1 MDGVILF
8 ADDNIHMDNSSEKLL
23 YDELKKE
30 FPVLGVHRLD
40 LAEKAIKSI
49 GAFTAVILDWNFK
62 KDKAALGEPA
72 DIKYVS
78 GADDHPDK
86 LLKYDFYS
94 LVYIYSKDQLEG
106 TAQGDELQQKFGSR
120 IMFRTKEKITDTAN
134 EKNKII
140 DEINNWKKENQNLTI
155 PFQWLYAI
163 NHSAQKIFSELQ
175 GADVNW
181 IKDLFDSALE
191 DGTEPTIEV
200 INLFQNLLAEWLVQD
215 EDLRKCILTYA
226 SSAPVAS
233 PGERGDLKTIGKLF
247 QRIYYTT
254 VPITAPLMTGDIFNF
269 GKDCFAILV
278 APECDIKNAIG
289 KKLPVEILSFNKDS
303 FYQKA
308 KKTFPK
314 LSEEKKLT
322 PEQKKELFKTFNQ
335 NEMRSHVLPCFK
347 FDSCDMAALIDF
359 RGDRM
364 TLPANELNDMKA
376 NRICK
381 LNSPFI
387 QQLRQ
392 RYLSYIGRV
401 GVPGTPD
408 SLKEGNIKAL
418 LDQLT

>member
-8 ADDNIHMDNSSEKLL
+8 ADDSIHIAQSSEKLL

-30 FPVLGVHRLD
+30 FPVLGVDRLD

-62 KDKAALGEPA
+62 KDKTVLGESP

-78 GADDHPDK
+78 RADDHPD
-86 LLKYDFYS
+86 LLLNYDFYS
-94 LVYIYSKDQLEG
+94 LVYIYSKDQLAD
-106 TAQGDELQQKFGSR
+106 TAKGEELKKKFGSR
-120 IMFRTKEKITDTAN
+120 IMFRTKEKITDTTN

-140 DEINNWKKENQNLTI
+140 DEINNWKNGNQNLTI
-155 PFQWLYAI
+155 PFLWLYAI
-163 NHSAQKIFSELQ
+163 NQSAQKIFSELQ

-215 EDLRKCILTYA
+215 EDLRKSILSYA
-226 SSAPVAS
+226 DSAKVAS
-233 PGERGDLKTIGKLF
+233 PDKREDLKAISKLF
-247 QRIYYTT
+247 QRLYYTI
-254 VPITAPLMTGDIFNF
+254 VPVTAPLMTGDIFKF

-289 KKLPVEILSFNKDS
+289 KKLPVELLSFNKDS
-303 FYQKA
+303 FCQKA

-322 PEQKKELFKTFNQ
+322 SDQKKELFKTFNQ
-335 NEMRSHVLPCFK
+335 NEIRFHVLPCFK

-359 RGDRM
+359 RGDRI
-364 TLPANELNDMKA
+364 TLPANELNEDIKH
-376 NRICK
+376 RICK

-401 GVPGTPD
+401 GVPGTPN

-418 LDQLT
+418 LDQLS